1 MLGTLAGISRKY
13 VPILPLAALLAILMV
28 RSECNDCR
36 VFRTGAILVGNGM
49 YDPAAQ
55 AALQPGEPLLPFF
68 RAPFYGLLLKPLLLF
83 DFRTAWRVL
92 NALAAL
98 LFFGLTQHLTGDRL
112 TPLWALACPLFWVNF
127 AIGQDAAIMA
137 AVIIGSMVLWRS
149 GQKFSAGALLA
160 LTLQKPTLFLLL
172 PLAVWKGG
180 RKMVAG
186 YLVGATVLLGISFA
200 VVGPGAVGDYFRL
213 LQAYREG
220 PLMMPTIRGFFAFV
234 GAPGAWIWVAAI
246 ATVVMGAV
254 IWRKPFLDAA
264 SLATACSLLISPFS
278 FQHDLALL
286 VLPVCL
292 APGRLVLL
300 RVVAGVQILLVVLL
314 KPAHAVFFNGILAV
328 VFCVV
333 LAVGLRKKENLSQ
346 VTRETLYHEDRT

>member
-1 MLGTLAGISRKY
+1 MQGTLAGISRKY
-13 VPILPLAALLAILMV
+13 IPILPLAALLAILMV

-36 VFRTGAILVGNGM
+36 VFQTGAVLVGNGM

-55 AALQPGEPLLPFF
+55 AALQPGQPLLPFF

-92 NALAAL
+92 NAFGAL

-137 AVIIGSMVLWRS
+137 AIIIGSMALWRS
-149 GQKFSAGALLA
+149 GREFSAGALLA

-180 RKMVAG
+180 RKMAAG
-186 YLVGATVLLGISFA
+186 YMVAAVVLLSISIA
-200 VVGPGAVGDYFRL
+200 VVGAGAVPDYFRL
-213 LQAYREG
+213 LQAYHEG
-220 PLMMPTIRGFFAFV
+220 PIMMPTMRGFFAFV
-234 GAPGAWIWVAAI
+234 AAPGAWIWVAVA
-246 ATVVMGAV
+246 AAVVMGAV
-254 IWRKPFLDAA
+254 IWRLPFLDAA

-278 FQHDLALL
+278 FQHDLALF

-292 APGRLVLL
+292 APPRLVML

-314 KPAHAVFFNGILAV
+314 KPAHAVFINGILTC
-328 VFCVV
+328 VFCGL
-333 LAVGLRKKENLSQ
+333 LAAGVRRSSVPSTPDNG
-346 VTRETLYHEDRT
+346 

>member
-1 MLGTLAGISRKY
+1 MQGTLAGISKKY
-13 VPILPLAALLAILMV
+13 IPILPLAALLAILMV

-36 VFRTGAILVGNGM
+36 VFQTGAVLAGSGM

-83 DFRTAWRVL
+83 DFHIAWRVL
-92 NALAAL
+92 NAAGAL
-98 LFFGLTQHLTGDRL
+98 LFFGLSQHLTGDRW

-137 AVIIGSMVLWRS
+137 AIIVGSMVLWRS
-149 GQKFSAGALLA
+149 GREFSAGALLA

-180 RKMVAG
+180 RRMVAG
-186 YLVGATVLLGISFA
+186 YLVGAMVLAGISFA
-200 VVGPGAVGDYFRL
+200 VTGPGAVQDYFRL
-213 LQAYREG
+213 LQVYHEG
-220 PLMMPTIRGFFAFV
+220 PIMMPTIRGFFTFV

-246 ATVVMGAV
+246 AAVGMGIV
-254 IWRKPFLDAA
+254 IWRLPFLDAS

-278 FQHDLALL
+278 FQHDLALF

-292 APGRLVLL
+292 APTRLVML
-300 RVVAGVQILLVVLL
+300 RVVAAFQMLAVVLL
-314 KPAHAVFFNGILAV
+314 RPVQAVFLNGILAL

-333 LAVGLRKKENLSQ
+333 VSIDGRHSLVGRRS
-346 VTRETLYHEDRT
+346 